1 MVGHD
6 LVRLALRK
14 VLFALTQVLQNAILD
29 VHGVD
34 QHKHRNKQSV
44 NKEHNRLLLNNPI
57 LMCKE
62 IMVGNILHSQGH
74 QSSGKEQAHSIL
86 KCERELFV
94 GGVLMLFEMGE
105 LMQDPAHD

>member
-6 LVRLALRK
+6 LVGLALRK
-14 VLFALTQVLQNAILD
+14 VLFALTHVLQNAILD
-29 VHGVD
+29 LHRVD
-34 QHKHRNKQSV
+34 QHKHRNEQGV
-44 NKEHNRLLLNNPI
+44 DKEHDGLLLNYAV

-62 IMVGNILHSQGH
+62 IMVGNILNGQGH
-74 QSSGKEQAHSIL
+74 KGSGKEQPHSIF